1 TKRIGVLCG
10 GLSAERDVS
19 LRTGAA
25 ICAALA
31 DRGYDAVRIYVD
43 RDLDLA
49 LRQTRVDVAFVA
61 LHGRYGEDGCVH
73 GLLELPAIP
82 YTGSSVLA
90 SALAMDKVKAKELF
104 RLHNL
109 PTPPYHV
116 VCPDDSIAE
125 AHAGFGFPA
134 VVKPSRE
141 GSSVGVAIVND
152 PGELEAA

>member
-1 TKRIGVLCG
+1 MGPGITLAQIAARRRALGMRTKRIGVLCG

-49 LRQTRVDVAFVA
+49 LRQTRVDVAFIA
-61 LHGRYGEDGCVH
+61 LHGRYGEDGCVQ
-73 GLLELPAIP
+73 GLLELLGIP
-82 YTGSSVLA
+82 YTGSGVLS
-90 SALAMDKVKAKELF
+90 SALAMDKLKAKELF

-109 PTPPYHV
+109 PTPSYYVHRRGEGTV
-116 VCPDDSIAE
+116 AE
-125 AHAGFGFPA
+125 QQGSFG
-134 VVKPSRE
+134 
-141 GSSVGVAIVND
+141 
-152 PGELEAA
+152 